1 MYSYE
6 LMQMQVAERR
16 AQFEQEA
23 ARIRFSKR
31 SRKASRTWFRRS
43 ATATTTAVAPAPIG
57 EPVVFSG
64 AIPPLGTAEFNEWAA
79 ALGRQLAQHGIPS
92 VDAQLRALARRAR
105 EQHVG
110 GVVRRARGSPGAGGR
125 PSPGVL
131 TGRHGARRPH
141 ARSPGRARRYRLI
154 IGARRVW
161 RCAGPLPLAAMAN
174 GAAHRRHGCQ
184 F

>member
-23 ARIRFSKR
+23 ARIRLSKR
-31 SRKASRTWFRRS
+31 SRKSSRTWFRRS

-64 AIPPLGTAEFNEWAA
+64 AIPPVGTAEFNEWAA
-79 ALGRQLAQHGIPS
+79 ALGRQLAQHGMPS

-105 EQHVG
+105 ELHVG
-110 GVVRRARGSPGAGGR
+110 GVLS
-125 PSPGVL
+125 GVL
-131 TGRHGARRPH
+131 VDRREPEVVRLRAFSRVVTELGALTP
-141 ARSPGRARRYRLI
+141 ARQAE
-154 IGARRVW
+154 
-161 RCAGPLPLAAMAN
+161 LAATA
-174 GAAHRRHGCQ
+174 
-184 F
+184 